1 MNSYRK
7 LVSQRNKKK
16 QNKKKQNKKKQNNT
30 SKTLKRHYMS
40 KKNSKKIK
48 SNKKLRNRYQIGCSK
63 KKNMKGGGIS
73 PFQAFP
79 DTLNAITSTGGN
91 VLSAFLGTSSTH
103 TPNPTDQPHL

>member
-16 QNKKKQNKKKQNNT
+16 QNKKKQNKKKQNNM

-40 KKNSKKIK
+40 KKSRKIK
-48 SNKKLRNRYQIGCSK
+48 SNKKFRNRYQIGCSK
-63 KKNMKGGGIS
+63 KNNMKGGGVS